1 MVSLSENTEKKE
13 NKEKYKDNCKAFC
26 ATRQHKKHCCFNFRL
41 LFKVVVR
48 FVLSFVI
55 KAN

>member
-26 ATRQHKKHCCFNFRL
+26 VTRQHKKRCCFNFRL